1 MSQVPDVNS
10 PDTGSNFYLGGSNV
24 PVGTATT
31 DTSLA
36 DQFYQDFFSAD
47 SVSNGSVVT
56 GQETAQNAP
65 VSAAQ
70 YQASVQAAID
80 AFVSSVASATV
91 GDVNFVSNIVNNAL
105 GSVLVPDSN
114 QIQAQYN
121 ADSALTASEAALVA
135 DYDSYT
141 QGQVNTLNTTLTA
154 DSTNIQ
160 NDIDAIN
167 SLSNTIP
174 TPAQQIQADLTQFN
188 TDFTGENYFG
198 ASLDINSAIDTYNQ
212 DIVSP
217 YNNLS
222 ADVATYN
229 NDLTSYYASNPPPPG
244 YTQASWT
251 AVQQAVTARNSDSSI
266 TKFYGELSNLPSFPP
281 LAQLATSIN
290 LTGSAPATGS
300 SFNLPGIVDGS
311 SDATAITAEFNA
323 MINAANL
330 TTLTNASAEAAAGYT
345 ANSNSL
351 NGSTTPSLNTPT
363 MPTYSTYFQN
373 VTQQIAD
380 LFTSSSFKELL
391 ATLGIQNDAAS
402 QALVAILLSLNTGS
416 PTILLTN
423 PSGGAVT
430 GATLN
435 TSSNSAFIQAYS
447 TALQAELL
455 REVQTGETYKT
466 PDSIKSA
473 STKPSD
479 ASSMPA
485 GATEGGNDS
494 ALEAAPADPGTTSA
508 GGILANI
515 PLLTSDFAALLGQ
528 YAVLAAVQVLQ
539 SDTNLSSEDTAT
551 VQSEFLTAVSNA
563 LSSVSTQDL
572 DNRIT
577 ALFQSQGITLSQNDL
592 TAISNTVTQLQ
603 TALQGIIAN
612 NLSGQ
617 ANLANATLGAQV
629 ATQYVQST
637 FQEAKATTARDQQQL
652 AEVKLSDQQVQD
664 LLAQLPQQ
672 SYLGSPAAL
681 AQAAAQNGGSGPNGS
696 LGVALA
702 GVLPKDA
709 NGNFTSVTPTQL
721 YNDLTSIQGQS
732 QGSATFLQFIQN
744 EPSYQLDEVTAS
756 NTNRGKA
763 GHLNKQLQA
772 NQTATLAATANKNF
786 SLSLAKQ
793 NSQFDAETSANQTA
807 SSLINNPSLAEYYQK
822 KLLPGQNLLN
832 AGLQVR
838 KDQFLQTPQSR
849 NTTDFVV

>member
-10 PDTGSNFYLGGSNV
+10 QSSGGNFLTGIT
-24 PVGTATT
+24 PVSGAAT

-121 ADSALTASEAALVA
+121 ADSTLTASEAALVA
-135 DYDSYT
+135 DYNNYT
-141 QGQVNTLNTTLTA
+141 QGQVNTLSSTLT
-154 DSTNIQ
+154 TNSASIA
-160 NDIDAIN
+160 NDVDQI
-167 SLSNTIP
+167 NTISNAAQ
-174 TPAQQIQADLTQFN
+174 TPAQQIQTLLNQYNADY
-188 TDFTGENYFG
+188 GSGNYVG
-198 ASLDINSAIDTYNQ
+198 AEADINSALSIYN
-212 DIVSP
+212 DEVVNP
-217 YNNLS
+217 Y
-222 ADVATYN
+222 
-229 NDLTSYYASNPPPPG
+229 NDLTGDVGEYNSNLNAYYAANPLDPG
-244 YTQASWT
+244 YTAASWA
-251 AVQQAVTARNSDSSI
+251 AVQQAVVARNSNTSI
-266 TKFYGELSNLPSFPP
+266 IEFYGNLSNLPNFP
-281 LAQLATSIN
+281 AVSQLANTIS
-290 LTGSAPATGS
+290 LTGSAPTAAST
-300 SFNLPGIVDGS
+300 FNFPFSVDAGTDIAS
-311 SDATAITAEFNA
+311 V
-323 MINAANL
+323 
-330 TTLTNASAEAAAGYT
+330 TNAFNSMISAAGTFVTNNVTLATQATSGYT
-345 ANSNSL
+345 ANSNALS
-351 NGSTTPSLNTPT
+351 GSATPSLNTPT
-363 MPTYSTYFQN
+363 MPTYATYFQN

-402 QALVAILLSLNTGS
+402 QALTAILLSLTNGS

-435 TSSNSAFIQAYS
+435 TSSNSAFVQAFA

-455 REVQTGETYKT
+455 REVQTGETYQT
-466 PDSIKSA
+466 PTSIKSA
-473 STKPSD
+473 TTQPSD
-479 ASSMPA
+479 ANALPSGVTDNSGVQSPSSDPA
-485 GATEGGNDS
+485 TASG
-494 ALEAAPADPGTTSA
+494 

-528 YAVLAAVQVLQ
+528 YSVLAAIQVLQ

-551 VQSEFLTAVSNA
+551 VQSEFLSAVS
-563 LSSVSTQDL
+563 SVIGNISAQDL

-577 ALFQSQGITLSQNDL
+577 ALFQSQGLTVSQNDL
-592 TAISNTVTQLQ
+592 TAINNTVTQFQ

-612 NLSGQ
+612 SLSSQ
-617 ANLANATLGAQV
+617 TNLANATLGAQV

-637 FQEAKATTARDQQQL
+637 FQEAKATTTRDQQQL
-652 AEVKLSDQQVQD
+652 AEVQLSDQQVQE

-672 SYLGSPAAL
+672 SYLENPAAL
-681 AQAAAQNGGSGPNGS
+681 AQAATQNGGSGPNGS
-696 LGVALA
+696 LGAALA

-721 YNDLTSIQGQS
+721 YNDLTSIQGQA

-744 EPSYQLDEVTAS
+744 EPSYQLDEVTGS

-763 GHLNKQLQA
+763 GHLQQHLQA
-772 NQTATLAATANKNF
+772 NQTSTLAATANKNF
-786 SLSLAKQ
+786 SLSLIQK
-793 NSQFDAETSANQTA
+793 NNQFDAETSANQTL
-807 SSLINNPSLAEYYQK
+807 SSLINNPSLAEYYSK

-832 AGLQVR
+832 TGLQVR